1 MLKKRA
7 VRASSQDA
15 QFCSLIMRKLW
26 QITLPRA
33 CFMARDRFV
42 VIGSDQACA
51 TCLQPMKI
59 LQIYRCICNRKH
71 VDTRSHTSGCRNSL
85 SLRLIRT
92 KETPSAAAAPLV
104 MSEVL
109 ILIVDGRSEQ
119 LSLEDN
125 DYALLNLH

>member
-33 CFMARDRFV
+33 CFMDRFHV

-51 TCLQPMKI
+51 TCLQTMKI
-59 LQIYRCICNRKH
+59 LQIYRCICNSKH

-85 SLRLIRT
+85 SLRLTRT